1 VPPVNPVSTW
11 RQRFS
16 GVAVA
21 GATLCGAVTLWATG
35 RLPHAEWRSPSAA
48 DSESKSPAAPTER
61 AIDRAVFEKNLWM
74 SITKPGASDL
84 AEAAVPK
91 PKELPLEVDLIG
103 ISEVNG
109 SLVAALYDRRADRL
123 VVAKSGDSFAG
134 AQVSEVTRDQVTLQR
149 GAEQKVLVRR
159 RPGP

>member
-1 VPPVNPVSTW
+1 VPPTNPLSTW
-11 RQRFS
+11 RRRFA
-16 GVAVA
+16 GVVVA
-21 GATLCGAVTLWATG
+21 GAALCGAVTRWATG
-35 RLPHAEWRSPSAA
+35 RLSRAEWQSPNALV
-48 DSESKSPAAPTER
+48 SESKAPPAPTEG
-61 AIDRAVFEKNLWM
+61 AIDRVVFEKNLWM
-74 SITKPGASDL
+74 PLTKPGTADL
-84 AEAAVPK
+84 AAAAIPK

-123 VVAKSGDSFAG
+123 VLAKSGDSFAG
-134 AQVSEVTRDQVTLQR
+134 AQVAEVTRDQVTLQR